1 MGKVRAA
8 ISNHWKQT
16 TYRRSERTLASE
28 RWLFVGLPLV
38 PFNRWALIPSA
49 FLIQMCVGSLY
60 AWSGFNAPIEQYVY
74 GVQAVNGRPP
84 DLNIAPVTF
93 YIAVV
98 CFGVAAAILG
108 PWTERHGPRA
118 AIHLGATLFFVG
130 NLITAAGISLRTIAL
145 VYVGYGVVGGTG
157 LGIAYISPVSV
168 LQKWFPDRRGITA
181 GLTVAGFGAG
191 TIVAT
196 YTQKALMAPIGPG
209 GPPTLDVY
217 AVFLVLG
224 TAYFMVMQASGRVLR
239 IPPPNYAVDGVTVST
254 IKGADELDVDGEDDD
269 PAGNDAFLDDDVPP
283 VSRIAVPDEILS
295 TTLNSM
301 SLSADAV
308 AAPDDDDDADVAEA
322 STAPTVDAVDPL
334 SMSLTQCLL
343 SRPFLLLYVA
353 FFGNQICGLLL
364 ISKIQT
370 ISMTQF
376 GMSVDAATSVN
387 AAVGAAN
394 LCGRFLLSTA
404 SDRIGRKSSLLVSLA
419 VQTLCIALLL
429 VTFDAESSSLFLAC
443 VAVIAFMYGGG
454 FGVVPA
460 FLSDL
465 FGARHTGPTH
475 GVILTAWSLAAVVG
489 GLLFT
494 SLYNRETAALGAHN
508 AHVYDLNGYWIL
520 GVVVVALLVGACIP
534 ANIRD
539 RVMPRGADELFRLR
553 LPNGT
558 LAVVTRACGLDTV
571 DKETEDAQWKAY
583 VRQRRQAM
591 P

>member
-1 MGKVRAA
+1 
-8 ISNHWKQT
+8 
-16 TYRRSERTLASE
+16 
-28 RWLFVGLPLV
+28 
-38 PFNRWALIPSA
+38 
-49 FLIQMCVGSLY
+49 
-60 AWSGFNAPIEQYVY
+60 
-74 GVQAVNGRPP
+74 
-84 DLNIAPVTF
+84 
-93 YIAVV
+93 
-98 CFGVAAAILG
+98 
-108 PWTERHGPRA
+108 
-118 AIHLGATLFFVG
+118 
-130 NLITAAGISLRTIAL
+130 
-145 VYVGYGVVGGTG
+145 
-157 LGIAYISPVSV
+157 
-168 LQKWFPDRRGITA
+168 
-181 GLTVAGFGAG
+181 
-191 TIVAT
+191 
-196 YTQKALMAPIGPG
+196 MAPIGPG

-370 ISMTQF
+370 STPPRVAPALHRDPLTALVTVSMTQF